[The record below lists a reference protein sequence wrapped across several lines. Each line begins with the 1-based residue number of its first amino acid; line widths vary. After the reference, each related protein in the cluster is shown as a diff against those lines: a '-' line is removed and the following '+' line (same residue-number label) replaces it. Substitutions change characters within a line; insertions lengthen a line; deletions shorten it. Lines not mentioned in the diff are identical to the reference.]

1 MPPSQHFDLEDGF
14 SDFYLVPILQL
25 IPVNLFSVE
34 EGSTL
39 CVKVREHPSIRGD
52 TNAKVLILNSF
63 VGDVYVT
70 WRGGPQ
76 NISPF
81 VKVEVLSLED
91 PFDDR
96 QPTEKGPLLQDLTLF
111 NHSGFGL
118 NPIHHR
124 FKFDLGF
131 RGTYKHLNL

>member
-1 MPPSQHFDLEDGF
+1 MPPSQYFGLEDGI

-39 CVKVREHPSIRGD
+39 CIKVREHPSIRGD

-70 WRGGPQ
+70 DQDTEGRVEEDLALPAGRQGG
-76 NISPF
+76 
-81 VKVEVLSLED
+81 
-91 PFDDR
+91 
-96 QPTEKGPLLQDLTLF
+96 
-111 NHSGFGL
+111 
-118 NPIHHR
+118 
-124 FKFDLGF
+124 
-131 RGTYKHLNL
+131 HL